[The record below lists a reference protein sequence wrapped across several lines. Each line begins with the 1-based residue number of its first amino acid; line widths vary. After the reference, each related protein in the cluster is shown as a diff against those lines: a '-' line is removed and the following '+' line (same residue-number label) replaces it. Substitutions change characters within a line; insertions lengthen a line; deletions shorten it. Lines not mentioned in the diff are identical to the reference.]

1 MIGMSTYSLARAFA
15 AGEMTVSQALPWMAE
30 RGAAHVEVVPI
41 GFALTKDDCDR
52 LRSQAAEAKLF
63 VSNYA
68 ISANFLL
75 GDEEAQRVEVER
87 VKQEVHLAH
96 ALGAKRMRHDV
107 AWRPATESG
116 IADYARALPALVAA
130 CRDIAEYA
138 AALGVVTSVENH
150 GYFVQHSDRVLQ
162 LVEAVDHPNFRM
174 TIDIGNFL
182 CVDED
187 PVAAVRK
194 CLPVASM
201 IHVKDFYVRRQR
213 QSPGKGFFQTAGG
226 HWLRGAIVG
235 QGDLPVATMLRD
247 IRASG
252 YEGDISVEF
261 EGIEEPLMGAEE
273 SLNHVLH
280 LWEQAGR

>member
-1 MIGMSTYSLARAFA
+1 MIGMSTYSLARAFTS
-15 AGEMTVSQALPWMAE
+15 GEMTLAQALPWMAE

-41 GFALTKDDCDR
+41 GFSLTEAECAM
-52 LRSQAAEAKLF
+52 LRAQAAEAKLT

-75 GDEEAQRVEVER
+75 VDEEARRAEVER
-87 VKQEVHLAH
+87 VKQEVRLAH
-96 ALGAKRMRHDV
+96 ALGTKRMRHDV

-116 IADYARALPALVAA
+116 IADYARALPALVTA
-130 CRDIAEYA
+130 CREIAEYA

-162 LVEAVDHPNFRM
+162 LVGAVDHPNFRM

-194 CLPVASM
+194 CLSVASM

-213 QSPGKGFFQTAGG
+213 ESPGKGFFQTAGG

-235 QGDLPVATMLRD
+235 QGDLPVATILRD
-247 IRASG
+247 ICDSG

-261 EGIEEPLMGAEE
+261 EGVEESRMGAEE
-273 SLNHVLH
+273 SLKNVLH
-280 LWEQAGR
+280 LWDQVSR